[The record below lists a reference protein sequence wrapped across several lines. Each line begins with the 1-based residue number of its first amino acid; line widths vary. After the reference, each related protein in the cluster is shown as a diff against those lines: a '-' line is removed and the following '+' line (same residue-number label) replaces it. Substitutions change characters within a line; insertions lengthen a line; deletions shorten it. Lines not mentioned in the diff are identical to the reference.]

1 MEKTAVDIAVER
13 LEKLIPSGNQM
24 LIGIILDEAKGIE
37 RLQSQKFFRD
47 GWIEASKYYNY
58 EEQTKTELNDQPK

>member
-13 LEKLIPSGNQM
+13 LEKLIPNGNKE
-24 LIGIILDEAKGIE
+24 LIDIILNDAKGIE

-47 GWIEASKYYNY
+47 GWIDASQYYNY
-58 EEQTKTELNDQPK
+58 QDQIKAKADDEPR